1 MLGKIVLSVAL
12 FSVPLFPAL
21 QSDIEYGRA
30 GNTPLM
36 LDAFVPD
43 GAGPFPAVI
52 WVHGGGFVAGDKA
65 PYPKTLLD
73 PLVEKGYAWFSV
85 NYRLAP
91 AFPFPAETD
100 DVESAV
106 HFIKV
111 HADQFKIDP
120 HRLVLMGESAGG
132 HLVSFVG
139 ASHQPENRVA
149 VVVSFFGEH
158 DLVNRTHPSGPCM
171 VDGKIIPDPG
181 PICLSPGLAKF
192 LGIEKPGPE
201 AEQTI
206 RRASPATYIKPDMPP
221 YLLIHGTKDYNVPI
235 EQSVVM
241 CEAMKRAGARCDLI
255 SIEGGGHGRGSLDK
269 AAGTRN
275 YMQEMMEWLKK
286 ALQ

>member
-1 MLGKIVLSVAL
+1 MFHKIAHILAL
-12 FSVPLFPAL
+12 CSIPLFAGL
-21 QSDIEYGRA
+21 KSDIEYSRA
-30 GNTPLM
+30 GDTPLL
-36 LDAFVPD
+36 LDAFVPEGP
-43 GAGPFPAVI
+43 GAFPTAI

-73 PLVEKGYAWFSV
+73 PLAERGYAWFSV

-91 AFPFPAETD
+91 AHLFPAETD
-100 DVESAV
+100 DVEAAI

-111 HADQFKIDP
+111 HAEQFKVNPD
-120 HRLVLMGESAGG
+120 RLVLIGESAGG

-149 VVVSFFGEH
+149 AVVSFFGEH
-158 DLVNRTHPSGPCM
+158 DLVDRTHPKGPCM
-171 VDGKIIPDPG
+171 VDGKVIPDPG

-192 LGIEKPGPE
+192 LGIDKPGPE
-201 AEQTI
+201 AEKII
-206 RRASPATYIKPDMPP
+206 RRASPAAYIKPDMPP

-241 CEAMKRAGARCDLI
+241 CAAMKKAGASCELI

-269 AAGTRN
+269 AAGSFN
-275 YMQEMMEWLKK
+275 YMQMMMEWLRK
-286 ALQ
+286 ALK